1 MLALY
6 LKSLTKMGVK
16 WIRELHLKTP
26 IGNRCLMCCYNLDIS
41 TVL

>member
-16 WIRELHLKTP
+16 WTRQLHLKTLQ
-26 IGNRCLMCCYNLDIS
+26 GVGVYCYNLDIP

>member
-16 WIRELHLKTP
+16 WIRELHLKP
-26 IGNRCLMCCYNLDIS
+26 HREWVAN
-41 TVL
+41 VLLQLRYSKLYS

>member
-16 WIRELHLKTP
+16 WIRELHLKNPT
-26 IGNRCLMCCYNLDIS
+26 GNRCLMYCYNLDIP